1 MLRIPNIPRS
11 LGVSCGILVGV
22 LTGVLTGVL
31 VGVLAGCSHADR
43 MRPTVEAFSRGA
55 YPKAVED
62 FEPLLKSRRDSRKD
76 RLLYELEAGLLYA
89 AAGDRER
96 SRSALD
102 HADQEMWR
110 YLDSE
115 PDVRVS
121 EQAVAILTNQTV
133 IPYRG
138 TTYDRILCSTY
149 QALNH
154 LDRGDLESAGVSLR
168 RAYEWQRDAVDK
180 NAKEI
185 EGLQA
190 KASEQAGSSGY
201 DAQRAMEDPGV
212 QSGLSSAYGA
222 IKDMKG
228 YAEFAVPYS
237 SYLQAVQQMLTGRRD
252 AAAQATVGF
261 RKVAGMLRE
270 ADRAYAEADAR
281 EAEAASTGDAP
292 APSTVYVIV
301 ESGMGPALEEFKISL
316 PLFIRQVPYV
326 GAAFPVLRFRPA
338 GPSGFT
344 ARAAGNSYASGTLTD
359 MDSVVA
365 GDFNRRLP
373 AIIALTVV
381 SSGSKAVAT
390 YFLQEGALGNN
401 NKNSAWLVSL
411 AGMVYQLATN
421 SADLRIWL
429 TLPKEVLYARFPAPA
444 DGQVSID
451 LGDGQR
457 IGPLAVESKGS
468 TLVHVRVPSLGATP
482 SVRTMRFSR

>member
-1 MLRIPNIPRS
+1 ML
-11 LGVSCGILVGV
+11 VSASCL
-22 LTGVLTGVL
+22 
-31 VGVLAGCSHADR
+31 LAGCSHADR
-43 MRPTVEAFSRGA
+43 MRPTIAAFSRGA
-55 YPKAVED
+55 YPRAVQEYA
-62 FEPLLKSRRDSRKD
+62 PLLKARRDSRKD
-76 RLLYELEAGLLYA
+76 RLIYELEAGLLYA
-89 AAGDRER
+89 AAGDGEH
-96 SRSALD
+96 SRAALD

-121 EQAVAILTNQTV
+121 EQAVAILTNQTAV
-133 IPYRG
+133 PYRG

-168 RAYEWQRDAVDK
+168 RSYEWQRDAIDK

-185 EGLQA
+185 EGLEA
-190 KASEQAGSSGY
+190 KASEHAGSNGY
-201 DAQRAMEDPGV
+201 DSRRTMDDPGV
-212 QSGLSSAYGA
+212 KDGLASAYGA

-261 RKVAGMLRE
+261 RKVAGMLRD
-270 ADRAYAEADAR
+270 ADRGYAEADAR
-281 EAEAASTGDAP
+281 EAEAASTGDSP

-326 GAAFPVLRFRPA
+326 GAAFPVLRFHPP

-344 ARAAGNSYASGTLTD
+344 ARAAGNGYPSSLLTD

-373 AIIALTVV
+373 AIIALTIV
-381 SSGSKAVAT
+381 SSGSKAVGT
-390 YFLQEGALGNN
+390 YFLQESALGNN
-401 NKNSAWLVSL
+401 NKSSAWLVSL
-411 AGMVYQLATN
+411 AGAVYQLATN

-429 TLPKEVLYARFPAPA
+429 TRPKEVLYARFPAPA
-444 DGQVSID
+444 DGFVSLE

-457 IGPLAVESKGS
+457 IGPIAVESKGS
-468 TLVHVRVPSLGATP
+468 TLVHVRVPGLGATP
-482 SVRTMRFSR
+482 ALRTMRFPR